1 MRALQRRSLNGIMN
15 GESLTR
21 VVIKAALAAKKSGQP
36 KMGWRYALRLK
47 LMFKAAAT
55 AAEGNQI
62 MPPNVIF
69 DLSFIF

>member
-1 MRALQRRSLNGIMN
+1 MVNQSVTHEGRYR
-15 GESLTR
+15 
-21 VVIKAALAAKKSGQP
+21 AALSAKKSGQP
-36 KMGWRYALRLK
+36 KMAWRNALRLK

-55 AAEGNQI
+55 AAEGSQI